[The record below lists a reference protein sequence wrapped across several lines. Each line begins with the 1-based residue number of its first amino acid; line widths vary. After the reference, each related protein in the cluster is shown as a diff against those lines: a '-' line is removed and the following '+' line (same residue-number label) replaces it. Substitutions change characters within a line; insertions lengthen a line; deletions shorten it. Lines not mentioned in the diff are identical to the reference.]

1 MLPHYVYNI
10 QVSQL
15 PHSVTIMW
23 YASFFQPAL
32 DWCFCLLFCRIGTL
46 ENEEEVAGMRMEDSK
61 RSKRPHT
68 FCRNNFQSLGWSPS
82 TPLAPL
88 IRKHLYDDTYNSFC
102 TKNNSQIKKKN
113 MDCMARKTWSDNLV
127 GGNMIFF
134 SFVRQFTLS
143 VATCSIYNRDFPENH
158 ILLFTIVNPVYPIT
172 VVSWAS

>member
-88 IRKHLYDDTYNSFC
+88 IRKHLYDDTYNSFIV
-102 TKNNSQIKKKN
+102 KNNSQIKKKQ
-113 MDCMARKTWSDNLV
+113 TWIAWPGRLDRTILWEETWFFFPSSDNSHSVLQLV
-127 GGNMIFF
+127 LYTIGTFPRTT
-134 SFVRQFTLS
+134 SC
-143 VATCSIYNRDFPENH
+143 CSP
-158 ILLFTIVNPVYPIT
+158 
-172 VVSWAS
+172 SWTRSTP

>member
-23 YASFFQPAL
+23 YACFFQPAL

-134 SFVRQFTLS
+134 PSSDNSHS
-143 VATCSIYNRDFPENH
+143 VLQLVLYTIGTFPRTTSCCSP
-158 ILLFTIVNPVYPIT
+158 
-172 VVSWAS
+172 SWTRSTP